1 MSYDVVVGVSA
12 GSMNVFSLSVFEPTD
27 VANTA
32 EFMWNLWHSIPNYS
46 LYEEWPYRYLQGLF
60 FEKGV
65 LKLTG
70 EKWLRDN
77 FKIHQFKKLL
87 LQPQIISVESIK
99 FGIIILLTP
108 KLKI

>member
-1 MSYDVVVGVSA
+1 MSYDVIVGVSA
-12 GSMNVFSLSVFEPTD
+12 GSVNVVGLLVFEPTD

-32 EFMWNLWHSIPNYS
+32 EFMSNLWHSIPNYS

-77 FKIHQFKKLL
+77 LQDLSVKKSFFCNYRL
-87 LQPQIISVESIK
+87 
-99 FGIIILLTP
+99 
-108 KLKI
+108 